1 MRMTE
6 TLAAGRKALDAAV
19 ARCQESTEFRIPNTV
34 GHLTDEDR
42 PLEPLPDGTVLIDL
56 VYERLVAAI
65 ADGRLAPGQRLRQDE
80 VAALLGVSRQ
90 PVSHALQLVKRQ
102 GLAVEHGRKGL
113 AVAPLEAGQMRD
125 LYQVRAALDALA
137 AGLAAERGRSGLLE
151 RAALAEAERALA
163 AGLGLA
169 AGAPQGALIRADVA
183 FHTAL
188 YRLSGNAAIEAIVAP
203 QWPQFMRAMGA
214 VLKVR
219 GRRAVVWREHGEI
232 LAAVR
237 AGEVEPAA
245 RAAREHA
252 LRAGEQAAARLEA
265 EAAAA

>member
-1 MRMTE
+1 MT
-6 TLAAGRKALDAAV
+6 AL
-19 ARCQESTEFRIPNTV
+19 STE
-34 GHLTDEDR
+34 GR
-42 PLEPLPDGTVLIDL
+42 PLEPLASGTALIDQ

-65 ADGRLAPGQRLRQDE
+65 ADGTLAPGQRLRQDE

-113 AVAPLEAGQMRD
+113 AVAPIAAAQLRD
-125 LYQVRAALDALA
+125 LYQVRAALDELA
-137 AGLAAERGRSGLLE
+137 ARLAAARGRAGALE
-151 RAALAEAERALA
+151 RTARAEAEQALA

-169 AGAPQGALIRADVA
+169 ADAPAGALIRADVA

-214 VLKVR
+214 VLEVP
-219 GRRAVVWREHGEI
+219 GHRAVVWREHEAI
-232 LAAVR
+232 LAAVL
-237 AGEVEPAA
+237 AGEVETAA
-245 RAAREHA
+245 RTAREHA
-252 LRAGEQAAARLEA
+252 LRAGSQASARLEA
-265 EAAAA
+265 EPAAA

>member
-1 MRMTE
+1 MVS
-6 TLAAGRKALDAAV
+6 D
-19 ARCQESTEFRIPNTV
+19 
-34 GHLTDEDR
+34 DR
-42 PLEPLPDGTVLIDL
+42 PLEPLPGGTVLIDL

-113 AVAPLEAGQMRD
+113 AVAPLVAEQVRD

-137 AGLAAERGRSGLLE
+137 AGLAAERAQSGALD
-151 RAALAEAERALA
+151 RAGAAEAERALE
-163 AGLGLA
+163 AGRGLA
-169 AGAPQGALIRADVA
+169 AEAPAGTLIRADVA

-188 YRLSGNAAIEAIVAP
+188 YRLSGNAAIEATVAP

-214 VLKVR
+214 VLR
-219 GRRAVVWREHGEI
+219 MPDHRAIVWREHGQI
-232 LAAVR
+232 LDAAR
-237 AGEVEPAA
+237 AGEVGAA
-245 RAAREHA
+245 TQAAREHA

>member
-1 MRMTE
+1 MATE
-6 TLAAGRKALDAAV
+6 
-19 ARCQESTEFRIPNTV
+19 N
-34 GHLTDEDR
+34 R
-42 PLEPLPDGTVLIDL
+42 PLEPLPGGTVLIDR

-65 ADGRLAPGQRLRQDE
+65 ADGTLAPGQRLRQDE

-113 AVAPLEAGQMRD
+113 AVAPLEPDRVQD

-137 AGLAAERGRSGLLE
+137 AGLAAERGRSRTLE
-151 RAALAEAERALA
+151 RTARTEAERALE
-163 AGLGLA
+163 AGLGL
-169 AGAPQGALIRADVA
+169 GADAPAGALIRADVA

-188 YRLSGNAAIEAIVAP
+188 YRLSGNAAIEATVAP

-214 VLKVR
+214 VLEVP
-219 GRRAVVWREHGEI
+219 GHRAVVWREHQAI
-232 LAAVR
+232 LAAVL
-237 AGEVEPAA
+237 AGEVEAAA
-245 RAAREHA
+245 RTARRHA
-252 LRAGEQAAARLEA
+252 ERAGAQAAAHLEA

>member
-1 MRMTE
+1 MVS
-6 TLAAGRKALDAAV
+6 G
-19 ARCQESTEFRIPNTV
+19 SIEFRIPNAVVET
-34 GHLTDEDR
+34 LTTEGR
-42 PLEPLPDGTVLIDL
+42 PLEPLPGGTVLIDL

-65 ADGRLAPGQRLRQDE
+65 ADGTLAPGHRLRQDE

-113 AVAPLEAGQMRD
+113 AVAPIAAAKVRD

-137 AGLAAERGRSGLLE
+137 ARLAAGRGRAASLE
-151 RAALAEAERALA
+151 RMARAEAERALE

-169 AGAPQGALIRADVA
+169 VDAPAGALIRADVA

-188 YRLSGNAAIEAIVAP
+188 YRLSGNAAIEATVAP

-214 VLKVR
+214 VLEVP
-219 GRRAVVWREHGEI
+219 GHRAVVWREHEAI
-232 LAAVR
+232 LAAVLTGR
-237 AGEVEPAA
+237 VEAAA

-252 LRAGEQAAARLEA
+252 ERAGAQAAARLET
-265 EAAAA
+265 EPAAA

>member
-1 MRMTE
+1 LATE
-6 TLAAGRKALDAAV
+6 
-19 ARCQESTEFRIPNTV
+19 N
-34 GHLTDEDR
+34 R
-42 PLEPLPDGTVLIDL
+42 PLEPLPGGTVLIDR

-65 ADGRLAPGQRLRQDE
+65 ADGTLAPGQRLRQDE

-113 AVAPLEAGQMRD
+113 AVAPIEAQQLRD
-125 LYQVRAALDALA
+125 LYQVRAALDQLAAELA
-137 AGLAAERGRSGLLE
+137 AGRGRSGALE
-151 RAALAEAERALA
+151 RAACAEAEQALE

-169 AGAPQGALIRADVA
+169 EEASAGALIRADVA

-188 YRLSGNAAIEAIVAP
+188 YRLSGNAAIEATVAP

-214 VLKVR
+214 VLEVP
-219 GRRAVVWREHGEI
+219 GHRAVVWREHQAI
-232 LAAVR
+232 LAAVL
-237 AGEVEPAA
+237 AGDGEAAA

-252 LRAGEQAAARLEA
+252 QRAGAQAAARLEA
-265 EAAAA
+265 EPAAA

>member
-1 MRMTE
+1 MATE
-6 TLAAGRKALDAAV
+6 
-19 ARCQESTEFRIPNTV
+19 ARR
-34 GHLTDEDR
+34 
-42 PLEPLPDGTVLIDL
+42 LEPLPGSTVLIDQ

-65 ADGRLAPGQRLRQDE
+65 ADGTLAPGQRLRQDE

-113 AVAPLEAGQMRD
+113 AVAPIAAGGLRD

-137 AGLAAERGRSGLLE
+137 AGLAAGRGRVGTLE
-151 RAALAEAERALA
+151 PAVRLEAEGALA
-163 AGLGLA
+163 AGLDLGTV
-169 AGAPQGALIRADVA
+169 APAGALIRADVA

-188 YRLSGNAAIEAIVAP
+188 YRLSGNAAIEATVAP

-214 VLKVR
+214 VLEAP
-219 GRRAVVWREHGEI
+219 GHRAVVWREHRVI
-232 LAAVR
+232 LAAVL
-237 AGEVEPAA
+237 AGEVEAAA

-252 LRAGEQAAARLEA
+252 LRAGAEAAARLEA

>member
-1 MRMTE
+1 MD
-6 TLAAGRKALDAAV
+6 L
-19 ARCQESTEFRIPNTV
+19 P
-34 GHLTDEDR
+34 R
-42 PLEPLPDGTVLIDL
+42 PLEPLAGSTALVDR

-65 ADGRLAPGQRLRQDE
+65 ADGTLAPGQRLRQDE

-113 AVAPLEAGQMRD
+113 AVAALEPDQVQD
-125 LYQVRAALDALA
+125 LYDVRAALDQ
-137 AGLAAERGRSGLLE
+137 LAAELAARGRATLE
-151 RAALAEAERALA
+151 PAACAEAERALE
-163 AGLGLA
+163 AGLNLPDD
-169 AGAPQGALIRADVA
+169 APAGALIRADVT

-214 VLKVR
+214 VLEVP
-219 GRRAVVWREHGEI
+219 GHRAVVWREHQTI
-232 LAAVR
+232 LAAVL
-237 AGEVEPAA
+237 AGDVEAAA

-252 LRAGEQAAARLEA
+252 LRAGAQAADRLA
-265 EAAAA
+265 GRAAAA

>member
-1 MRMTE
+1 MVSGSIEFGIPNAAVVE
-6 TLAAGRKALDAAV
+6 TLT
-19 ARCQESTEFRIPNTV
+19 TE
-34 GHLTDEDR
+34 GR
-42 PLEPLPDGTVLIDL
+42 PLEPLPGGTVLIDR

-65 ADGRLAPGQRLRQDE
+65 ADGTLAPGQRLRQDE

-113 AVAPLEAGQMRD
+113 AVAALEAAQVRD

-137 AGLAAERGRSGLLE
+137 AGLAAGRGRAGALERGARS
-151 RAALAEAERALA
+151 EAERALE

-169 AGAPQGALIRADVA
+169 LEAPAGALIRADVE

-188 YRLSGNAAIEAIVAP
+188 YRLSGNAAIEATVAP

-214 VLKVR
+214 VLETP
-219 GRRAVVWREHGEI
+219 GHRAVVWREHAAI
-232 LAAVR
+232 LAAAL
-237 AGEVEPAA
+237 AGDIEAA
-245 RAAREHA
+245 QRAAREHA
-252 LRAGEQAAARLEA
+252 ERAGAQAATRLEA
-265 EAAAA
+265 APAAA